1 MEAAAFGEE
10 AVAGEPAQPLLE
22 LVPPFAPFV
31 AAAPEF
37 VVPLA
42 D

>member
-1 MEAAAFGEE
+1 MEAAAFGED

-22 LVPPFAPFV
+22 LEPALAPFDS
-31 AAAPEF
+31 AAPEF
-37 VVPLA
+37 VAPVA